1 MGRLFGRKQKNTK
14 RESASKM
21 IGRSLSFA
29 ATEAYKLLRANLM
42 FALPDER
49 RCRVI
54 GITSSESGEGKSI
67 TALNLSY
74 MLAED
79 GNKVML
85 VEADMR
91 LPGIHKRLSI
101 NQSPGLSNL
110 LAGLC
115 NGNVIVQKTSLHD
128 RIRVVACG
136 DVPPNPSEL
145 LGSEQM
151 KITIDVFSQ
160 SFDFVVLDLPPVNEV
175 SDALVASRLTDG
187 ILMVVRQNQTTRH
200 DLETAMRR
208 LKYGEAKLL
217 GFVMTCAES
226 GNKAYKKYSYYGYG
240 EEKPAETAA
249 DTDRTAEGKPAG
261 DALSAKGKGTNG

>member
-1 MGRLFGRKQKNTK
+1 MVRLFRRKKENIK
-14 RESASKM
+14 HESASKM
-21 IGRSLSFA
+21 IGRELNFA
-29 ATEAYKLLRANLM
+29 VTEAYKLLRANLM
-42 FALPDER
+42 FALPDEH
-49 RCRVI
+49 RCRVV

-85 VEADMR
+85 IEADMR
-91 LPGIHKRLSI
+91 LPGIHKRLEI
-101 NQSPGLSNL
+101 NQAPGLSNL

-115 NGNVIVQKTSLHD
+115 NGNVIVQKTSLHNGL
-128 RIRVVACG
+128 RVVACG

-151 KITIDVFSQ
+151 KITMDVFSQ
-160 SFDFVVLDLPPVNEV
+160 SFDYIVLDLPPVNEV

-187 ILMVVRQNQTTRH
+187 ILMIVRQDRTTRSE
-200 DLETAMRR
+200 LGAAMRR
-208 LKYGEAKLL
+208 LEYADVKLL

-226 GNKAYKKYSYYGYG
+226 AGKDYKKYNYYGYG
-240 EEKPAETAA
+240 EKKENQNRNEAAANSNRAANTMPEKS
-249 DTDRTAEGKPAG
+249 EGQ
-261 DALSAKGKGTNG
+261 NG